1 MGCDTMDQEAAMCDT
16 IAKIHQEGG
25 VFFAKNS
32 DRHPKEVQVLERA
45 SGSLD
50 SPLEPTLEKYGLQFA
65 ALRRAHR
72 TLTHPYRALISRPS
86 WIWGAEMGVNEQ
98 GVAIGNEAVF
108 TREKPKADGLLG
120 MDILRLA
127 LHNSATATAGVD
139 LILSLLDEW
148 GQGGDGSFIGTL
160 TYSNSFIIADRSELY
175 ILETA
180 GTHWAVKRMVEHA
193 SISNAYSLSSD
204 FDRSD
209 DESSGGDFS
218 RRWADRFMEF
228 FSKGRFRQATTSSLL
243 SEAEPSWM
251 GMRDILLHNRGSAA
265 KMDRSMASIAID
277 ARFPKP
283 TRTTASMVVEY
294 PQGQVIAWC
303 CPAPL
308 PLYHP
313 FVPLLVE
320 GTSDPHAYP
329 NAVRRQ
335 ALTNALLKA
344 SPEVR
349 EEAFRSARTLEAR
362 FEARVRPLV
371 ENREAEKLSGAITRC
386 QNEAARRERDLAKAL
401 SLR

>member
-1 MGCDTMDQEAAMCDT
+1 
-16 IAKIHQEGG
+16 
-25 VFFAKNS
+25 
-32 DRHPKEVQVLERA
+32 
-45 SGSLD
+45 
-50 SPLEPTLEKYGLQFA
+50 
-65 ALRRAHR
+65 
-72 TLTHPYRALISRPS
+72 
-86 WIWGAEMGVNEQ
+86 
-98 GVAIGNEAVF
+98 
-108 TREKPKADGLLG
+108 

-193 SISNAYSLSSD
+193 SISNAYCLTTD

-209 DESSGGDFS
+209 EESGGGDFS

-251 GMRDILLHNRGSAA
+251 GMRDILLYNRGSAA
-265 KMDRSMASIAID
+265 KMDRSMASIAIN
-277 ARFPKP
+277 AWFPKP

-294 PQGQVIAWC
+294 PQDQAIVWC

-313 FVPLLVE
+313 FVPMLIK
-320 GTSDPHAYP
+320 GKSDPQAHQQAL
-329 NAVRRQ
+329 RRQ
-335 ALTNALLKA
+335 RLTGALLKA
-344 SPEVR
+344 APEER
-349 EEAFRSARTLEAR
+349 EAAFRSARKLEAR
-362 FEARVRPLV
+362 FEARLRPLV
-371 ENREAEKLSGAITRC
+371 GSQEP
-386 QNEAARRERDLAKAL
+386 
-401 SLR
+401 